1 MAHDSIEVPVESF
14 FVRSRDG
21 TRIRAH
27 RSGVGPHRWLLMPGL
42 GTPLLVW
49 KHVFERFHDKMT
61 MVTWDQRG
69 CYGSDSP
76 LRREQLAFDYHVE
89 DALAVLQHL
98 GWSEPFVTGSWS
110 MGVQLGLALY
120 ERFPERVR
128 ALTLINGAFEH
139 VLHTAYGP
147 PQTTPLIRAML
158 QGVIRAAPLVAKPT
172 QRLLQSGRAGY
183 LMDRLRVSTNNIEF
197 VTEVTKELGQV
208 DFANYFTIL
217 LELDRHS
224 GRAVLP
230 RVKVP
235 TLITAGGK
243 DVATPPE
250 VAEELHRGIPH
261 AEYVLIENGTHYTP
275 LEYPEQLNHAL
286 DGFFGRVFGTDW

>member
-1 MAHDSIEVPVESF
+1 MAVDSIDVPVESF

-21 TRIRAH
+21 TRIRVH
-27 RSGVGPHRWLLMPGL
+27 RSGVGPHRWLLVPGL

-49 KHVFERFHDKMT
+49 KHVFERFGDKMT

-69 CYGSDSP
+69 CYDSESP

-89 DALAVLQHL
+89 DGLAVLAEL
-98 GWSEPFVTGSWS
+98 GWTEPFVTGSWS
-110 MGVQLGLALY
+110 MGVQLGLELFA
-120 ERFPERVR
+120 RCSERVR

-147 PQTTPLIRAML
+147 PQTTPLIRGMVR
-158 QGVIRAAPLVAKPT
+158 GVARIAPLLARPT
-172 QRLLQSGRAGY
+172 RRFLQSGRAGF
-183 LMDRLRVSTNNIEF
+183 LMDRLRVSTSNAEF
-197 VTEVTKELGQV
+197 VTAVTKELSRV

-217 LELDRHS
+217 LELDKHS
-224 GRAVLP
+224 GREVLS
-230 RVKVP
+230 RVNVP

-243 DVATPPE
+243 DVATPPA

-261 AEYVLIENGTHYTP
+261 AELVIIDNGTHYTP
-275 LEYPEQLNHAL
+275 LEYPDELNRAL
-286 DGFFGRVFGTDW
+286 DGFFGRVFGEEW